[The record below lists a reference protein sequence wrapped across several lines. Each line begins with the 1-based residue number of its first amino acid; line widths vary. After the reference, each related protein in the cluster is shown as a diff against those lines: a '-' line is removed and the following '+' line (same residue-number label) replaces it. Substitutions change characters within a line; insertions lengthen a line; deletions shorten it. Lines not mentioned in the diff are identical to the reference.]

1 MAKNLPARRET
12 WVRSLGREDPPEKK
26 TATQSGTLAWKIP
39 WMEEPG
45 GLKAMG
51 LQRVGHDRAASLSLA
66 TLLPL
71 VAHITRD
78 RTRSRKQRDARWVV
92 ILANCRAEAY
102 LLMFPLSKYRR
113 KDGLGRD
120 LERSEGEVWDKP

>member
-1 MAKNLPARRET
+1 
-12 WVRSLGREDPPEKK
+12 
-26 TATQSGTLAWKIP
+26 
-39 WMEEPG
+39 MEEPG

-51 LQRVGHDRAASLSLA
+51 LQRVGHDRAASL
-66 TLLPL
+66 
-71 VAHITRD
+71 D